1 MRVRKAIKTLVLFKL
16 LKRLPLFPL
25 IPLAPAAL
33 VIGSL
38 LTSIRAL
45 GRVKNLER
53 RLGGAPV

>member
-1 MRVRKAIKTLVLFKL
+1 MRVRKAIKTLLLFKL
-16 LKRLPLFPL
+16 LKRFRFFPL

-45 GRVKNLER
+45 GRVKNLEQ
-53 RLGGAPV
+53 RLGGASS

>member
-1 MRVRKAIKTLVLFKL
+1 MRVRKAIKTLLLFKL
-16 LKRLPLFPL
+16 LKRMRLFPL

-38 LTSIRAL
+38 LTAIRAL

-53 RLGGAPV
+53 RLGGAPG